1 MAIQKRN
8 KPSELNPNVRNKN
21 FEEVTRV
28 FTAEMAVNEATRCL
42 QCKAKPCVSGCPVG
56 IDIPAFIAKIKASD
70 FDGAADVISEANLLP
85 SICGRVC
92 PQETQCEARCVLNK
106 MGEPVAIGALEKFI
120 GDYKLARGIKT
131 EPVKKIGR
139 RVAIVGS
146 GPAGLTCAA
155 DLAREGFE
163 VTIFEAFQRPG
174 GVLTYG
180 IPEFRLPKRV
190 VQNEI
195 KTLKE
200 LGVVIKCNVVV
211 GKTVMLN
218 ELLEEYN
225 AVFIGTGAGLP
236 TFQGIPG
243 ENLPGVYSANEYLTR
258 VNLMEA
264 RKEGSATPVYRGK
277 KVVVVGAGN
286 VAMDS
291 ARTAIRM
298 GADEVSIVY
307 RRSRKEMPARLEEI
321 HHAEEEGIKML
332 LLTNPV
338 EVLGEKKVEGIRCI
352 KMELGEP
359 DDRGRA
365 RPIEIKGSEFDI
377 ECDQLIMAIG
387 TSPNPLLH
395 KATPDL
401 DVTNRGIII
410 TNEDGLTSIPNVYA
424 GGDAATGAA
433 TVILAMSAG
442 RKAAKAIKES
452 LLKTE

>member
-1 MAIQKRN
+1 MAIKKRN

-28 FTAEMAVNEATRCL
+28 FTAEMAVNEADRCL
-42 QCKAKPCVSGCPVG
+42 QCKAKPCVKGCPVG
-56 IDIPAFIAKIKASD
+56 IDIPGFIAKIKQSD

-92 PQETQCEARCVLNK
+92 PQETQCEALCVLNK
-106 MGEPVAIGALEKFI
+106 MGEPIAIGALEKFI
-120 GDYKLARGIKT
+120 GDYKLARGTKV
-131 EPVKKIGR
+131 EPIKKIGR
-139 RVAIVGS
+139 RVAVIGS

-195 KTLKE
+195 KMLKE

-211 GKTVMLN
+211 GKTILLD

-236 TFQGIPG
+236 SFQGIPG

-291 ARTAIRM
+291 ARTAMRM

-338 EVLGEKKVEGIRCI
+338 QVLGEKKVEGIRCI

-365 RPIEIKGSEFDI
+365 RPIEIPGSEFDI

-387 TSPNPLLH
+387 TSPNPLLPQ
-395 KATPDL
+395 ATPDL
-401 DVTNRGIII
+401 EITKRGIIV
-410 TNEDGLTSIPNVYA
+410 TDENGLTSIPNVYA

-452 LLKTE
+452 LL

>member
-1 MAIQKRN
+1 MAIKKRN

-28 FTAEMAVNEATRCL
+28 LTAEMAVNEADRCL
-42 QCKAKPCVSGCPVG
+42 QCKAKPCVKGCPVG
-56 IDIPAFIAKIKASD
+56 IDIPGFIAKIKQSD

-92 PQETQCEARCVLNK
+92 PQETQCEALCVLNK
-106 MGEPVAIGALEKFI
+106 MGEPIAIGALEKFI
-120 GDYKLARGIKT
+120 GDYELARGTKV
-131 EPVKKIGR
+131 EPIKKIGR
-139 RVAIVGS
+139 RVAVVGS

-195 KTLKE
+195 KMLKE

-211 GKTVMLN
+211 GKTILLD

-236 TFQGIPG
+236 SFQGIPG

-291 ARTAIRM
+291 ARTAMRM

-338 EVLGEKKVEGIRCI
+338 QVLGEKKVEGIRCI

-365 RPIEIKGSEFDI
+365 RPIEIPGSEFDI

-387 TSPNPLLH
+387 TSPNPLLPQ
-395 KATPDL
+395 ATPDL
-401 DVTNRGIII
+401 EITKRGIIV
-410 TNEDGLTSIPNVYA
+410 TDENGLTSIPNVYA

-452 LLKTE
+452 LL

>member
-1 MAIQKRN
+1 MAIKKRN

-28 FTAEMAVNEATRCL
+28 FTAEMAVNEADRCL
-42 QCKAKPCVSGCPVG
+42 QCKAKPCVKGCPVG
-56 IDIPAFIAKIKASD
+56 IDIPGFIAKIKQSD

-92 PQETQCEARCVLNK
+92 PQETQCEALCVLNK
-106 MGEPVAIGALEKFI
+106 MGEPIAIGALEKFI
-120 GDYKLARGIKT
+120 GDYKLARGTKV
-131 EPVKKIGR
+131 EPIKKIGR
-139 RVAIVGS
+139 RVAVVGS

-211 GKTVMLN
+211 GKTILLD

-236 TFQGIPG
+236 SFQGIPG

-291 ARTAIRM
+291 ARTAMRM

-332 LLTNPV
+332 LLTNPIQ
-338 EVLGEKKVEGIRCI
+338 VLGEKKVEGIRCI

-365 RPIEIKGSEFDI
+365 RPIEIPGSEFDI

-387 TSPNPLLH
+387 TSPNPLLPQ
-395 KATPDL
+395 ATPDL
-401 DVTNRGIII
+401 EITKRGIIV
-410 TNEDGLTSIPNVYA
+410 TDENGLTSIPNVYA

-452 LLKTE
+452 LL

>member
-1 MAIQKRN
+1 MAIKKRN

-28 FTAEMAVNEATRCL
+28 FTAERAVNEADRCL
-42 QCKAKPCVSGCPVG
+42 QCKAKPCVKGCPVG
-56 IDIPAFIAKIKASD
+56 IDIPGFIAKIKQSD

-92 PQETQCEARCVLNK
+92 PQETQCEALCVLNK
-106 MGEPVAIGALEKFI
+106 MGEPIAIGALEKFI
-120 GDYKLARGIKT
+120 GDYKLARGTKV
-131 EPVKKIGR
+131 EPIKKIGR
-139 RVAIVGS
+139 RVAVVGS

-211 GKTVMLN
+211 GKTILLD

-236 TFQGIPG
+236 SFQGIPG

-291 ARTAIRM
+291 ARTAMRM

-332 LLTNPV
+332 LLTNPIQ
-338 EVLGEKKVEGIRCI
+338 VLGEKKVEGIRCI

-365 RPIEIKGSEFDI
+365 RPIEIPGSEFDI

-387 TSPNPLLH
+387 TSPNPLLPQ
-395 KATPDL
+395 ATPDL
-401 DVTNRGIII
+401 EITKRGIIV
-410 TNEDGLTSIPNVYA
+410 TDENGLTSIPNVYA

-452 LLKTE
+452 LL

>member
-1 MAIQKRN
+1 MAIKKRN

-28 FTAEMAVNEATRCL
+28 FTAEMAVNEADRCL
-42 QCKAKPCVSGCPVG
+42 QCKAKPCVKGCPVG
-56 IDIPAFIAKIKASD
+56 IDIPGFIAKIKQSD

-92 PQETQCEARCVLNK
+92 PQETQCEALCVLNK
-106 MGEPVAIGALEKFI
+106 MGEPIAIGALEKFI
-120 GDYKLARGIKT
+120 GDYKLARGTKV
-131 EPVKKIGR
+131 EPIKKIGR
-139 RVAIVGS
+139 RVAVVGS

-195 KTLKE
+195 KMLKE

-211 GKTVMLN
+211 GKTILLD

-236 TFQGIPG
+236 SFQGIPG

-291 ARTAIRM
+291 ARTAMRM

-338 EVLGEKKVEGIRCI
+338 QVLGEKKVEGIRCI

-365 RPIEIKGSEFDI
+365 RPIEIPGSEFDI

-387 TSPNPLLH
+387 TSPNPLLPQ
-395 KATPDL
+395 ATPDL
-401 DVTNRGIII
+401 EITKRGIIV
-410 TNEDGLTSIPNVYA
+410 TDENGLTSIPNVYA

-452 LLKTE
+452 LL

>member
-1 MAIQKRN
+1 MAIKKRN

-28 FTAEMAVNEATRCL
+28 FTAEMAVNEADRCL
-42 QCKAKPCVSGCPVG
+42 QCKAKPCVKGCPVG
-56 IDIPAFIAKIKASD
+56 IDIPGFIAKIKQSD

-92 PQETQCEARCVLNK
+92 PQETQCEALCVLNK
-106 MGEPVAIGALEKFI
+106 MGEPIAIGALEKFI
-120 GDYKLARGIKT
+120 GDYKLARGTKV
-131 EPVKKIGR
+131 EPIKKIGR
-139 RVAIVGS
+139 RVAVVGS

-195 KTLKE
+195 KMLKE

-211 GKTVMLN
+211 GKTILLD

-236 TFQGIPG
+236 SFQGIPG

-291 ARTAIRM
+291 ARTAMRM

-338 EVLGEKKVEGIRCI
+338 QVLGEKKG
-352 KMELGEP
+352 
-359 DDRGRA
+359 RGNT
-365 RPIEIKGSEFDI
+365 
-377 ECDQLIMAIG
+377 L
-387 TSPNPLLH
+387 
-395 KATPDL
+395 
-401 DVTNRGIII
+401 
-410 TNEDGLTSIPNVYA
+410 Y
-424 GGDAATGAA
+424 
-433 TVILAMSAG
+433 
-442 RKAAKAIKES
+442 
-452 LLKTE
+452 

>member
-1 MAIQKRN
+1 MAIKKRN

-28 FTAEMAVNEATRCL
+28 FTAERAVNEADRCL
-42 QCKAKPCVSGCPVG
+42 QCKAKPCVKGCPVG
-56 IDIPAFIAKIKASD
+56 IDIPGFIAKIKQSD

-92 PQETQCEARCVLNK
+92 PQETQCEALCVLNK
-106 MGEPVAIGALEKFI
+106 MGEPIAIGALEKFI
-120 GDYKLARGIKT
+120 GDYKLARGTKV
-131 EPVKKIGR
+131 EPIKKIGR
-139 RVAIVGS
+139 RVAVVGS

-195 KTLKE
+195 KMLKE

-211 GKTVMLN
+211 GKTILLD

-236 TFQGIPG
+236 SFQGIPG

-291 ARTAIRM
+291 ARTAMRM

-338 EVLGEKKVEGIRCI
+338 QVLGEKKVEGIRCI

-365 RPIEIKGSEFDI
+365 RPIEIPGSEFDI

-387 TSPNPLLH
+387 TSPNPLLPQ
-395 KATPDL
+395 ATPDL
-401 DVTNRGIII
+401 EITKRGIIV
-410 TNEDGLTSIPNVYA
+410 TDENGLTSIPNVYA

-452 LLKTE
+452 LL

>member
-1 MAIQKRN
+1 MAIKKRN

-28 FTAEMAVNEATRCL
+28 FTAEMAVNEADRCL
-42 QCKAKPCVSGCPVG
+42 QCKAKPCVKGCPVG
-56 IDIPAFIAKIKASD
+56 IDIPGFIAKIKQSD

-92 PQETQCEARCVLNK
+92 PQETQCEALCVLNK
-106 MGEPVAIGALEKFI
+106 MGEPIAIGALEKFI
-120 GDYKLARGIKT
+120 GDYKLARGTKV
-131 EPVKKIGR
+131 EPIKKIGR
-139 RVAIVGS
+139 RVAVVGS

-195 KTLKE
+195 KMLKE

-211 GKTVMLN
+211 GKTILLD

-236 TFQGIPG
+236 SFQGIPG

-291 ARTAIRM
+291 ARTAMRM

-332 LLTNPV
+332 LLTNPIQ
-338 EVLGEKKVEGIRCI
+338 VLGEKKVEGIRCI

-365 RPIEIKGSEFDI
+365 RPIEIPGSEFDI

-387 TSPNPLLH
+387 TSPNPLLPQT
-395 KATPDL
+395 TPDL
-401 DVTNRGIII
+401 EITKRGIIV
-410 TNEDGLTSIPNVYA
+410 TDENGLTSIPNVYA

-452 LLKTE
+452 LL

>member
-1 MAIQKRN
+1 MAIKKRN

-28 FTAEMAVNEATRCL
+28 FTAEMAVNEADRCL
-42 QCKAKPCVSGCPVG
+42 QCKAKPCVKGCPVG
-56 IDIPAFIAKIKASD
+56 IDIPGFIAKIKQSD

-92 PQETQCEARCVLNK
+92 PQETQCEALCVLNK
-106 MGEPVAIGALEKFI
+106 MGEPIAIGALEKFI
-120 GDYKLARGIKT
+120 GDYKLARGTKV
-131 EPVKKIGR
+131 EPIKKIGR
-139 RVAIVGS
+139 RVAVVGS

-155 DLAREGFE
+155 GLAREGFE

-195 KTLKE
+195 KMLKE

-211 GKTVMLN
+211 GKTILLD

-236 TFQGIPG
+236 SFQGIPG

-291 ARTAIRM
+291 ARTAMRM

-338 EVLGEKKVEGIRCI
+338 QVLGEKKVEGIRCI

-365 RPIEIKGSEFDI
+365 RPIEIPGSEFDI

-387 TSPNPLLH
+387 TSPNPLLPQ
-395 KATPDL
+395 ATPDL
-401 DVTNRGIII
+401 EITKRGIIV
-410 TNEDGLTSIPNVYA
+410 TDENGLTSIPNVYA

-452 LLKTE
+452 LL

>member
-1 MAIQKRN
+1 
-8 KPSELNPNVRNKN
+8 
-21 FEEVTRV
+21 
-28 FTAEMAVNEATRCL
+28 MAVNEADRCL
-42 QCKAKPCVSGCPVG
+42 QCKAKPCVKGCPVG
-56 IDIPAFIAKIKASD
+56 IDIPGFIAKIKQSD

-92 PQETQCEARCVLNK
+92 PQETQCEALCVLNK
-106 MGEPVAIGALEKFI
+106 MGEPIAIGALEKFI
-120 GDYKLARGIKT
+120 GDYKLARGTKV
-131 EPVKKIGR
+131 EPIKKIGR
-139 RVAIVGS
+139 RVAVVGS

-195 KTLKE
+195 KMLKE

-211 GKTVMLN
+211 GKTILLD

-236 TFQGIPG
+236 SFQGIPG

-291 ARTAIRM
+291 ARTAMRM

-338 EVLGEKKVEGIRCI
+338 QVLGEKKVEGIRCI

-365 RPIEIKGSEFDI
+365 RPIEIPGSEFDI

-387 TSPNPLLH
+387 TSPNPLLPQ
-395 KATPDL
+395 ATPDL
-401 DVTNRGIII
+401 EITKRGIIV
-410 TNEDGLTSIPNVYA
+410 TDENGLTSIPNVYA

-452 LLKTE
+452 LL

>member
-1 MAIQKRN
+1 MAIKKRN

-28 FTAEMAVNEATRCL
+28 FTAEMAVNEADRCL
-42 QCKAKPCVSGCPVG
+42 QCKAKPCVKGCPVG
-56 IDIPAFIAKIKASD
+56 IDIPGFIAKIKQSD

-92 PQETQCEARCVLNK
+92 PQETQCEALCVLNK
-106 MGEPVAIGALEKFI
+106 MGEPIAIGALEKFI
-120 GDYKLARGIKT
+120 GDYKLARGTKV
-131 EPVKKIGR
+131 EPIKKIGR
-139 RVAIVGS
+139 RVAVVGS

-195 KTLKE
+195 KMLKE

-211 GKTVMLN
+211 GKTILLD

-236 TFQGIPG
+236 SFQGIPG

-291 ARTAIRM
+291 ARTAMRM

-332 LLTNPV
+332 LLTNPIQ
-338 EVLGEKKVEGIRCI
+338 VLGEKKVEGIRCI

-365 RPIEIKGSEFDI
+365 RPIEIPGSEFDI

-387 TSPNPLLH
+387 TSPNPLLPQ
-395 KATPDL
+395 ATPDL
-401 DVTNRGIII
+401 EITKRGIIV
-410 TNEDGLTSIPNVYA
+410 TDENGLTSIPNVYA

-452 LLKTE
+452 LL